1 MEEHDNKEKLLKGAE
16 DLFLKYGVRSIT
28 MDDIARHLG
37 ISKKTIY
44 QHFEDKDDIVALV
57 LKTHM
62 ERQRQ
67 QFDEI
72 AAKSKNAV
80 EEMVRISVLLKESMR
95 NVNASLLFELQ
106 KYHQRAWNTWL
117 EFKKKD
123 IHQSIIRNLKQG
135 IEEGYFRGDINVD
148 VLGRMRLEMVQMAF
162 DNMVFPRESFNLS
175 EVQAQLF
182 DHFVHGLLTD
192 KGKKLYQ
199 KYKEQLTVGLSN
211 P

>member
-57 LKTHM
+57 LRTHM

-67 QFDEI
+67 QFEEI
-72 AAKSKNAV
+72 ALKSKNAV
-80 EEMVRISVLLKESMR
+80 EEMVMLSVLLKESMR

-135 IEEGYFRGDINVD
+135 IDEGYFRNDINVD

>member
-1 MEEHDNKEKLLKGAE
+1 MEEHENKEKLLKGAE

-72 AAKSKNAV
+72 AAKSKNSV
-80 EEMVRISVLLKESMR
+80 EEMVRLSVLLKESMR

-135 IEEGYFRGDINVD
+135 IEEGYFRNDINVD

>member
-16 DLFLKYGVRSIT
+16 NLFLKYGVRSIT

-62 ERQRQ
+62 ESQRQ

-72 AAKSKNAV
+72 ASKSKNAV
-80 EEMVRISVLLKESMR
+80 EEMVMLSVLLKESMR

-106 KYHQRAWNTWL
+106 KYHQRAWNIWL

-123 IHQSIIRNLKQG
+123 IHQSIIRNLRQG
-135 IEEGYFRGDINVD
+135 IEEGYFRNDINVD

>member
-1 MEEHDNKEKLLKGAE
+1 MEEQDNKEKLLKGAE
-16 DLFLKYGVRSIT
+16 DLFLTNGVRSIT

-44 QHFEDKDDIVALV
+44 QHFEDKDEIVALV
-57 LKTHM
+57 LRSHM
-62 ERQRQ
+62 ERQRH

-72 AAKSKNAV
+72 ASKSKNAV
-80 EEMVRISVLLKESMR
+80 EEMVRLSVLLKESMR

-117 EFKKKD
+117 EFKRKD
-123 IHQSIIRNLKQG
+123 IHQSIIRNMRQG
-135 IEEGYFRGDINVD
+135 IAEGYFRNDINVD

-199 KYKEQLTVGLSN
+199 KYKEQLTEGLSN

>member
-67 QFDEI
+67 QFEEI

-135 IEEGYFRGDINVD
+135 IEEGYFRSDINVD